1 MNTCGR
7 LQRLFRDIRIAR
19 QHDDGSVR
27 VDPFHFNCSLLPIHL
42 RHNII
47 NDYNINRMDG
57 RQFQAFSAAGC
68 GPNGIPKAF
77 EECLFA
83 FQQILVIVDNRRYRE
98 LSCFGILRE
107 RRLCLAGSP
116 IAVSML

>member
-1 MNTCGR
+1 LNQSARSWAIAGTSWQAKRDFVMNTCGR

-27 VDPFHFNCSLLPIHL
+27 VDPFHFNCNLLPIHL

-68 GPNGIPKAF
+68 GQNGIPKAF
-77 EECLFA
+77 EECLFRIPA
-83 FQQILVIVDNRRYRE
+83 NFGYRR
-98 LSCFGILRE
+98 
-107 RRLCLAGSP
+107 
-116 IAVSML
+116 